1 MVKNLLKACCMIA
14 ALTAAGQAAAET
26 YTVGSGGTYRP
37 FEFENSQ
44 KQLEGFDIDIIKAIA
59 KAEGFDVKLVNTPW
73 EGIFATLNTG
83 DRDIIISGITITD
96 KRKQMVDFSA
106 PYFPAEQSIVV
117 AQDSQVDSLA
127 ALKTRRSVVNPA
139 PAISWFL
146 RCWVKTAPRS
156 SASTIPA
163 DAPGAV

>member
-106 PYFPAEQSIVV
+106 PYFPAEPVYR
-117 AQDSQVDSLA
+117 
-127 ALKTRRSVVNPA
+127 RRSGLAGGFAGGPEKREGRGGELQHRRYRG
-139 PAISWFL
+139 F
-146 RCWVKTAPRS
+146 
-156 SASTIPA
+156 
-163 DAPGAV
+163 